1 MALVGPP
8 NSGKSTL
15 FNRLT
20 GLRQKVANYP
30 GVTVEQRVGRLNGI
44 GRDDLT
50 LIDLPGIYGL
60 DSYSEDARV
69 AVDVLHGEM
78 PGTPAP
84 DAILLVLDSLQLRRQ
99 LMLAAPVLALGL
111 PTLVLL
117 NMSDLMEARG
127 GRVDTL
133 ALAQE
138 LGVPVAKISATRGAG
153 LDSITHFL
161 NRKAEAEQP
170 VPAEGKIELPVMGNP
185 RSYRQWATG
194 ISTRTKYKAP
204 LSNAWTKRIDGVLL
218 HKIWG
223 PLIFL
228 AVVFAVFQVVFSI
241 GQPLSDGFGNLLNAG
256 GDRIGALLG
265 HNWVE
270 SLLIDGV
277 WRGVASVLVFLP
289 QILLLF
295 LFIGVLEDSGYLARA
310 ALIADRVMRSI
321 GLNGKAF
328 IPLLSAYACAV
339 PAIMATRTIENKRD
353 RFATILVAPF
363 MTCSARLPIYML
375 MIAAFI
381 PNTPLLGDLFGLR
394 AAVMLSLYVLGFVAA
409 LGTARL
415 LKSSILKASSAPFI
429 LELPQYRLP
438 TVRSLSLRLVDRG
451 KVFLRQAGTVILAVT
466 LVLWVL
472 SHVPFHTDL
481 TTSVIGRLGH
491 LIEPAIQPLGF
502 NWKIGIGLLTSVVAR
517 EVIVGTLG
525 TLYGADPATQSLG
538 LQAALRHDLTLG
550 GAMAAA
556 WLAGLHYW
564 RFGVPITVA
573 AGAATL
579 SAAVIAVVFALM
591 PDLNGHLASAVVI
604 ACGLAVFAAAMRFD
618 MADPARVTRKTDI
631 AFWLHLLSA
640 PLIVQPLIFGFL
652 GGLQDLD
659 TRRALG
665 IIAIFLGLG
674 LVAVIIDRR
683 AILVSGLA
691 YAGFAFGALIH
702 RPGSNM
708 KRPPRLFWRWAF
720 SCSP

>member
-1 MALVGPP
+1 MSDCCSTATIDVPIEPRVAGKIRTVALVGPP

-44 GRDDLT
+44 GRSDLT

-69 AVDVLHGEM
+69 AVEVLHGEM

-138 LGVPVAKISATRGAG
+138 LGVPVAKISATRGVG
-153 LDSITHFL
+153 LDAVTHFL
-161 NRKAEAEQP
+161 NRKAEPEKLVAT
-170 VPAEGKIELPVMGNP
+170 AAGKIELPVMGNP
-185 RSYRQWATG
+185 RSYRQWAHG
-194 ISTRTKYKAP
+194 VSSRTRYKAP
-204 LSNAWTKRIDGVLL
+204 LSNEWTKRIDGVLL

-241 GQPLSDGFGNLLNAG
+241 GQPLSDGFGEVLNLG
-256 GDRIGALLG
+256 GDKIGALLG

-277 WRGVASVLVFLP
+277 WRGVASVLVFVP

-381 PNTPLLGDLFGLR
+381 PNKPLLGDFFGLR

-409 LGTARL
+409 LATAWL
-415 LKSSILKASSAPFI
+415 LKSSILRASSAPFI
-429 LELPQYRLP
+429 LELPQYRFP
-438 TVRSLSLRLVDRG
+438 TVRSLSLRLMDRG
-451 KVFLRQAGTVILAVT
+451 KVFLRQAGTVILLVT
-466 LVLWVL
+466 LILWVL
-472 SHVPFHTDL
+472 SHVPFHADL
-481 TTSVIGRLGH
+481 AHSLIGRLGQ
-491 LIEPAIQPLGF
+491 LIEPVIRPLGF
-502 NWKIGIGLLTSVVAR
+502 NWKIGIGLLTSVMAR

-525 TLYGADPATQSLG
+525 TLYGADSATQSLG

-550 GAMAAA
+550 GAMA
-556 WLAGLHYW
+556 L
-564 RFGVPITVA
+564 
-573 AGAATL
+573 
-579 SAAVIAVVFALM
+579 VVFFAFALQCTST
-591 PDLNGHLASAVVI
+591 LAIVRRETNSW
-604 ACGLAVFAAAMRFD
+604 RW
-618 MADPARVTRKTDI
+618 PA
-631 AFWLHLLSA
+631 
-640 PLIVQPLIFGFL
+640 
-652 GGLQDLD
+652 LQFVYM
-659 TRRALG
+659 G
-665 IIAIFLGLG
+665 
-674 LVAVIIDRR
+674 V
-683 AILVSGLA
+683 LA
-691 YAGFAFGALIH
+691 YLAALATNQVILH
-702 RPGSNM
+702 FVR
-708 KRPPRLFWRWAF
+708 
-720 SCSP
+720 

>member
-1 MALVGPP
+1 MSDCCDTATIEVPIEPRVAGRIRTVALVGPP

-44 GRDDLT
+44 GRSDLT

-60 DSYSEDARV
+60 DTYSEDARV
-69 AVDVLHGEM
+69 AIEVLHGEM

-99 LMLAAPVLALGL
+99 LMLAAPVLSLGL

-153 LDSITHFL
+153 LDAITHFL
-161 NRKAEAEQP
+161 NRKADALAKREGSAATNEVESP
-170 VPAEGKIELPVMGNP
+170 GDRTDRAAGDGESAVVPAMGDGNQHADEVQGAP
-185 RSYRQWATG
+185 FERVDEAHRRRSAGPHLGTADFSGCG
-194 ISTRTKYKAP
+194 ICCVP
-204 LSNAWTKRIDGVLL
+204 GGVLDWAAAERW
-218 HKIWG
+218 IR
-223 PLIFL
+223 
-228 AVVFAVFQVVFSI
+228 
-241 GQPLSDGFGNLLNAG
+241 QPAERG
-256 GDRIGALLG
+256 RRQIGALLG
-265 HNWVE
+265 HNWLE

-381 PNTPLLGDLFGLR
+381 PNKPLLGDLFGLR

-409 LGTARL
+409 LATAWL

-438 TVRSLSLRLVDRG
+438 TVRSLSLRLMDRG
-451 KVFLRQAGTVILAVT
+451 KVFLKQAGTVILAVT
-466 LVLWVL
+466 IVLWFL
-472 SHVPFHTDL
+472 SHIPFHADL
-481 TTSVIGRLGH
+481 AQSLIGRLGQ
-491 LIEPAIQPLGF
+491 LIEP
-502 NWKIGIGLLTSVVAR
+502 
-517 EVIVGTLG
+517 
-525 TLYGADPATQSLG
+525 
-538 LQAALRHDLTLG
+538 
-550 GAMAAA
+550 
-556 WLAGLHYW
+556 
-564 RFGVPITVA
+564 
-573 AGAATL
+573 
-579 SAAVIAVVFALM
+579 
-591 PDLNGHLASAVVI
+591 
-604 ACGLAVFAAAMRFD
+604 
-618 MADPARVTRKTDI
+618 
-631 AFWLHLLSA
+631 
-640 PLIVQPLIFGFL
+640 
-652 GGLQDLD
+652 
-659 TRRALG
+659 
-665 IIAIFLGLG
+665 
-674 LVAVIIDRR
+674 
-683 AILVSGLA
+683 
-691 YAGFAFGALIH
+691 
-702 RPGSNM
+702 
-708 KRPPRLFWRWAF
+708 
-720 SCSP
+720 